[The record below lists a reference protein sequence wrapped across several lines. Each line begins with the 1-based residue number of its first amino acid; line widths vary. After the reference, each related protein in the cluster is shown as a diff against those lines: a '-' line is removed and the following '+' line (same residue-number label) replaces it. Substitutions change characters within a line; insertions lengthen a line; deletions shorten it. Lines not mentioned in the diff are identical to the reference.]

1 MRTWSI
7 LCEEER
13 PIGRLQRLLGSPN
26 QDGSHPMHRATKEGE
41 LTESADRSIARRAPA
56 AALGH

>member
-13 PIGRLQRLLGSPN
+13 PLGRLQRLLGSLKGRISSYAP
-26 QDGSHPMHRATKEGE
+26 SHQTQSVSSQRVRIEA
-41 LTESADRSIARRAPA
+41 
-56 AALGH
+56 